1 VLLKRGKDRTAR
13 LKQPNIFVK
22 KNIFV
27 AA

>member
-1 VLLKRGKDRTAR
+1 VLLKRGKDRAAR
-13 LKQPNIFVK
+13 LKQPNVFVK